1 MDLKDKNIT
10 NYTIRWSIVKQ
21 ISGYNS
27 VTNSCNLV
35 LSEKLVIC
43 NFRDKSRLISKR
55 MSLAS
60 KCQHESKFVLINY
73 KP

>member
-43 NFRDKSRLISKR
+43 NFRDKSHLISKR

-60 KCQHESKFVLINY
+60 KCRHESKCVLISY

>member
-10 NYTIRWSIVKQ
+10 NYTIRWPIVKQ

-27 VTNSCNLV
+27 VTNSCNLG

-60 KCQHESKFVLINY
+60 KCRHKSKFILINY